1 MSAVKRL
8 LLATTA
14 GLVAVSGAQAADM
27 PVKAKPVQYVKI
39 CSAYGDGFYY
49 IPGTDTCLKIGGY
62 VRVQTEYYFG
72 GGGVAFG
79 TNALLDGQARFT
91 RDLTNDVNYRV
102 RGIGTWDVRQKTE
115 YGTLRTY
122 IRFGVENT
130 TPAQTGAGTTP
141 NTFWDR
147 AFIQFAGFTVGRA
160 RSFFD
165 LFTYYGIFTY
175 TNTRVQGDTDA
186 TGQNLWAYSADLGNG
201 FSGTLSL
208 EDPATHK
215 SFTFDATAPA
225 FFGLNGAVVT
235 DNAFTS
241 NAATGGGF
249 GFRVPDI
256 VANLRVDQPWGF
268 AGVSAAM
275 HDASGAY
282 YGTPNGTVNGHPADK
297 YGWAAAT
304 GFQLNLTGGDSA
316 GINFAY
322 GEGATGF
329 VVAQN
334 ANLQSYN
341 SNTSVGVG
349 WLSDGI
355 FATGTGIELTR
366 AWSINTG
373 YQHIWN
379 PHWKTSWYGAYGQI
393 EYDDTAKGIINSALA
408 AGSVCARPFAG
419 LVGNF
424 SAVTALA
431 GNSCSPDFSFYQVGT
446 RTQWNPVRL
455 LDIGVEVTYT
465 GINTAYKGPGIYATN
480 GSRPPVT
487 LFDDQGVWSVTTR
500 WQRNFYP

>member
-1 MSAVKRL
+1 
-8 LLATTA
+8 
-14 GLVAVSGAQAADM
+14 
-27 PVKAKPVQYVKI
+27 
-39 CSAYGDGFYY
+39 
-49 IPGTDTCLKIGGY
+49 
-62 VRVQTEYYFG
+62 
-72 GGGVAFG
+72 
-79 TNALLDGQARFT
+79 
-91 RDLTNDVNYRV
+91 
-102 RGIGTWDVRQKTE
+102 
-115 YGTLRTY
+115 
-122 IRFGVENT
+122 
-130 TPAQTGAGTTP
+130 
-141 NTFWDR
+141 
-147 AFIQFAGFTVGRA
+147 
-160 RSFFD
+160 
-165 LFTYYGIFTY
+165 
-175 TNTRVQGDTDA
+175 
-186 TGQNLWAYSADLGNG
+186 
-201 FSGTLSL
+201 
-208 EDPATHK
+208 
-215 SFTFDATAPA
+215 
-225 FFGLNGAVVT
+225 
-235 DNAFTS
+235 
-241 NAATGGGF
+241 
-249 GFRVPDI
+249 
-256 VANLRVDQPWGF
+256 
-268 AGVSAAM
+268 
-275 HDASGAY
+275 
-282 YGTPNGTVNGHPADK
+282 
-297 YGWAAAT
+297 
-304 GFQLNLTGGDSA
+304 
-316 GINFAY
+316 
-322 GEGATGF
+322 

-424 SAVTALA
+424 SAVTTLA